1 MDLNAFALVD
11 LEDNSAKRKTQI
23 TMIQMSAKL
32 VIMIVTNTHIV
43 SILPMASHVN
53 VMLDSMAME
62 KLTAWKLTNV
72 K

>member
-1 MDLNAFALVD
+1 MDLNVFALVD
-11 LEDNSAKRKTQI
+11 LEDNFAKRKTQI
-23 TMIQMSAKL
+23 TMTPMSAKL

-43 SILPMASHVN
+43 SILPMALLVN